1 MAKPFLQGI
10 LLEVQ
15 AIRAVTSKPLRR
27 TIESYLFIVNPK
39 KLEHRIRMIHAGT
52 LYTYFKGTRLMMFQL
67 SGFCCTH

>member
-39 KLEHRIRMIHAGT
+39 KLEHRIRMIHVGT
-52 LYTYFKGTRLMMFQL
+52 PYTLL
-67 SGFCCTH
+67 